1 MRIILIANTFFEI
14 GIGCIFFLFP
24 SLIVNNNELA
34 ISFLRV
40 IGCGAVALGILS
52 FLMLT
57 LKQSKELKPGLTTL
71 SAFHCLVTLALFSN
85 FTNSVTN
92 SLLIIIHLLLA
103 VSFVSVTWK
112 RILS

>member
-1 MRIILIANTFFEI
+1 MRIILIANTIFEL
-14 GIGCIFFLFP
+14 GIGCIFLLFP
-24 SLIVNNNELA
+24 SLIIKNNELA

-57 LKQSKELKPGLTTL
+57 LKESKELKPGLITL
-71 SAFHCLVTLALFSN
+71 SAFHSLVTLALFSN
-85 FTNSVTN
+85 FTNDITN
-92 SLLIIIHLLLA
+92 SILIIVHLLLA
-103 VSFVSVTWK
+103 VSLVSVTWK

>member
-1 MRIILIANTFFEI
+1 MRIILIANTIFEI
-14 GIGCIFFLFP
+14 GIGCIFLLFP
-24 SLIVNNNELA
+24 SLIVKNNELA

-57 LKQSKELKPGLTTL
+57 SKELKPGLITL
-71 SAFHCLVTLALFSN
+71 SVFHSLVTLALVSN
-85 FTNSVTN
+85 STNSATN

-103 VSFVSVTWK
+103 VSFISVTWK
-112 RILS
+112 RIVSTSK